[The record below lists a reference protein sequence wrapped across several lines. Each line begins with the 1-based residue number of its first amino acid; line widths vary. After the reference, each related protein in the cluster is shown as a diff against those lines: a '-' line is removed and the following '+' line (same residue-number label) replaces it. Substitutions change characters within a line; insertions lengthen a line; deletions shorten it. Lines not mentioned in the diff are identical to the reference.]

1 MYNKIYKGANIMER
15 NNRKTSEEIL
25 KEAQGYFDK
34 LGLTANVDAYFESQI
49 VKELVH
55 ERYDKYQDGIKALIE
70 HMPSVMKKRSDEVI
84 GEAIG
89 KEDAFVH
96 DVKANLI
103 CNIAMLIMHLEHF
116 MPVDETISH
125 IWGKAFTDEADGK
138 MLEMVKYFAD
148 GLADSLTADFL
159 AAVSMPSDLPPE
171 VAALLS
177 IIGGEGA
184 IALNLDEFE
193 QYMNEED
200 DED

>member
-1 MYNKIYKGANIMER
+1 MER

-55 ERYDKYQDGIKALIE
+55 ERYDKYQDGIKELIE

-103 CNIAMLIMHLEHF
+103 CNIARLIMHLEHF

-125 IWGKAFTDEADGK
+125 IWVKAFTDEADGK

-184 IALNLDEFE
+184 IAMNLDEFE